1 MKPNAEKIDLSAN
14 KNAVPKYQ
22 SLDEMDKS
30 WWFDFLQ
37 QFEISFHSF
46 ATAQPTAVLRDIE
59 SIVESCHSILMQPQ
73 AATNI
78 SDQLLKRHLD
88 SQWRIQGGV

>member
-1 MKPNAEKIDLSAN
+1 MCVNAEKIDLSAIRD
-14 KNAVPKYQ
+14 AVPKYQ
-22 SLDEMDKS
+22 SS

-59 SIVESCHSILMQPQ
+59 SIVESCHSILIQPQ
-73 AATNI
+73 AAKNI
-78 SDQLLKRHLD
+78 SDRLLKRHLD
-88 SQWRIQGGV
+88 STNTIPEVIIVQKQ